1 MISLEPS
8 RLPQRRQLSAPILT
22 TKKATPSQ
30 KSVKKPWK
38 GELAAEGFC
47 RSKVEKE
54 CVKRRSVNLPLP
66 LRREGVSWGWDGVE
80 RGVVGRLEGVEGLA
94 VGVAVV
100 VVLLV
105 LVYGGWGEGMSGG
118 GEARERVME
127 GGLVEPLACF

>member
-1 MISLEPS
+1 
-8 RLPQRRQLSAPILT
+8 LT

-30 KSVKKPWK
+30 KRVKKPWK

-54 CVKRRSVNLPLP
+54 CVKTRSVNLPLP
-66 LRREGVSWGWDGVE
+66 LRREGVSWGRGWGWDGVE
-80 RGVVGRLEGVEGLA
+80 GVVGRLEGVEGLA

-100 VVLLV
+100 VVLLLLV
-105 LVYGGWGEGMSGG
+105 LVYGGWGEGMFGG